1 MREWYWGID
10 LGGTK
15 IEGVIL
21 RIRDQKPEILVRKRI
36 PTESQFGYDHIID
49 RIVSLVRELEKASGL
64 KPDRIGIGTP
74 GSYDSVS
81 LIHKN
86 SNTTCLNGRP
96 FKQDL
101 QLKLDLPLSMA
112 NDANCFAVAEAN
124 LGAVPLYVPEAR
136 VVFGIIMGTGVGGG
150 VVVDG
155 KVIHGRHGIGG
166 EWGHIFTEQND
177 IVCYCGHT
185 GCNENVMSG
194 PALEKY
200 YSRLSGH
207 SLSMKEIVTAW
218 RSGEDQNALATRDRM
233 LFNFGLACSYI
244 VNVLDPDAMV
254 IGGGLGQIDELYTHG
269 QAEILKHM
277 FNDRCDTPLL
287 RPVLGDSAGVIG
299 AALLAE

>member
-1 MREWYWGID
+1 MSEWYWGLD

-15 IEGVIL
+15 IEGVIMS
-21 RIRDQKPEILVRKRI
+21 IRDQKPEILVRKRI
-36 PTESQFGYDHIID
+36 PTESQFGYEHILD
-49 RIVSLVRELEKASGL
+49 RIAYLIQDLKEASGL
-64 KPDRIGIGTP
+64 EPERIGIGTP
-74 GSYDSVS
+74 GSYDPVS

-96 FKQDL
+96 FKKDL
-101 QLKLDLPLSMA
+101 HLKLGLPLNMA

-124 LGAVPLYVPEAR
+124 LGAVPMYIPNAR

-166 EWGHIFTEQND
+166 EWGHIFTENNEV
-177 IVCYCGHT
+177 ICYCGHT

-200 YSRLSGH
+200 YYQNSGEA
-207 SLSMKEIVTAW
+207 LSMKEIVSAW
-218 RSGEDQNALATRDRM
+218 RKGNDPHALATRDRM

-244 VNVLDPDAMV
+244 VNVLDPDAIV

-269 QAEILKHM
+269 QSEILKHM

-299 AALLAE
+299 AALLGE

>member
-1 MREWYWGID
+1 MSEWYWGID

-21 RIRDQKPEILVRKRI
+21 RIREQKPDILVRKRI
-36 PTESQFGYDHIID
+36 PTESQFGYDHIIN
-49 RIVSLVRELEKASGL
+49 RIVYLVEELRAASGL
-64 KPDRIGIGTP
+64 EPERIGIGTP
-74 GSYDSVS
+74 GSYDPVS

-96 FKQDL
+96 FKKDL
-101 QLKLDLPLSMA
+101 QTKLGLPLAMA
-112 NDANCFAVAEAN
+112 NDANCFAMAEAN
-124 LGAVPLYVPEAR
+124 LGAVPLHQPQAR

-166 EWGHIFTEQND
+166 EWGHIFTEQNE
-177 IVCYCGHT
+177 VMCYCGHT

-200 YSRLSGH
+200 YNQQSGQR
-207 SLSMKEIVTAW
+207 LSMKEIVAAW
-218 RSGEDQNALATRDRM
+218 RTGKDNHALATRDRM

-244 VNVLDPDAMV
+244 VNVLDPDAIV

-277 FNDRCDTPLL
+277 FNDRCETPLL

-299 AALLAE
+299 AALLSD

>member
-1 MREWYWGID
+1 MHDWYWGID

-21 RIRDQKPEILVRKRI
+21 RIREQKPEILVRKRI
-36 PTESQFGYDHIID
+36 PTESQFGYDHIIH
-49 RIVSLVRELEKASGL
+49 RIADLIGELELSSGL
-64 KPDRIGIGTP
+64 RPDRIGIGTP
-74 GSYDSVS
+74 GSYDPVT

-96 FKQDL
+96 FKKDL
-101 QLKLDLPLSMA
+101 QQRLDLPLSMA
-112 NDANCFAVAEAN
+112 NDANCFAMAEAN
-124 LGAVPLYVPEAR
+124 LGAVPLYEPDAR

-166 EWGHIFTEQND
+166 EWGHIYTEQNE
-177 IVCYCGHT
+177 IMCYCGHT

-194 PALEKY
+194 PALEKFY
-200 YSRLSGH
+200 FQQSGH
-207 SLSMKEIVTAW
+207 PLSMKEIVTAW
-218 RSGEDQNALATRDRM
+218 REGKDLHAVATRDRM
-233 LFNFGLACSYI
+233 LYNFGLACSYI
-244 VNVLDPDAMV
+244 VNVLDPDAIV
-254 IGGGLGQIDELYTHG
+254 IGGGLGQIDELYSQG

>member
-1 MREWYWGID
+1 MSDWYWGID

-21 RIRDQKPEILVRKRI
+21 TVKDQKPEILARKRI
-36 PTESQFGYDHIID
+36 PTESQFGYDHILN
-49 RIVSLVRELEKASGL
+49 RIQLLIKDLESTSGL
-64 KPDRIGIGTP
+64 APDHIGIGTP
-74 GSYDSVS
+74 GSYDPVS

-86 SNTTCLNGRP
+86 SNTTCLNGRT
-96 FKQDL
+96 FKKDL
-101 QLKLDLPLSMA
+101 QEKLGLPLTMA
-112 NDANCFAVAEAN
+112 NDANCFAMAEAN
-124 LGAVPLYVPEAR
+124 LGAVPLQVPDAR

-166 EWGHIFTEQND
+166 EWGHIYTEKNE
-177 IVCYCGHT
+177 VMCYCGHT

-200 YSRLSGH
+200 YHQTSGVEK
-207 SLSMKEIVTAW
+207 SMKDIVLAW
-218 RSGEDQNALATRDRM
+218 RAGDDAYALATRDRM

-244 VNVLDPDAMV
+244 VNVLDPDAIV

-269 QAEILKHM
+269 QSEILKHM

-299 AALLAE
+299 AALLRE